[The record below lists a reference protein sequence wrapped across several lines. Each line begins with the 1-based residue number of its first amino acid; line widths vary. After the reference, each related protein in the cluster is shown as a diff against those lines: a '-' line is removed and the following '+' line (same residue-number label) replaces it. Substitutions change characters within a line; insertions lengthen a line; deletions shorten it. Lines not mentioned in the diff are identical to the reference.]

1 MSFICSSNPST
12 SGSLVTKVAPRQV
25 LSFLYPAQPAIPTR
39 PKTRRTR
46 TILERNI
53 NSRTDGFESWFIS
66 SLAKA
71 GTCQQHSRKS
81 LPNPTFFNSRRP
93 VVLDRYAKDSRLR
106 PQHTRYAKGIS
117 FLQHAPQ
124 STASKYHDP
133 EDAILAELGREVR
146 RPQKET
152 KKELLDLVGQYDSYS
167 YTDQLPLLEIPSLY
181 QPSDGPHLTVSDK
194 KEDEWPPPDHA
205 WPADMETKRKLQAID
220 LALLDFHQDP
230 EDIFKLYRQLP
241 APRVPYLTSKARHK
255 LLRHLAIV
263 ERKNE
268 HSMLRYLSV
277 VDDMKNTA
285 IPLSTHEWT
294 SALSFVSRYVT
305 KTSEIEVEAAI
316 HMWREMEH
324 DAQVKGTVATFN
336 VLFDVACKAGK
347 FALAE
352 MIYKEMEARGH
363 EFNRYHHVSLIYY
376 YGLRRNGDG
385 ARQAYRELVE
395 AGEMV
400 DTVVLNAMISA
411 FINAMEPDAA
421 ENTYQRMKNKCLE
434 EAHVRPP
441 SRNYK
446 ARRLVTK
453 TLMSL
458 ARKAKADPGKRAKYY
473 RDVSIVP
480 DSQTFKILVKYYAV
494 QVGDLAKAAE
504 LLNNMKLFHLPVQGS
519 LFIAL
524 FKGFT
529 IHGGVLHTGWTEEH
543 LNRVF
548 GALIE
553 AIDEKVE
560 DLYISKWMVV
570 WILKAYAKCS
580 TKPRV
585 MEVWEALKKRW
596 TPTEHEI
603 DFVMDTLRPLLES
616 DAMDVKDEW
625 VLGVSSKLV

>member
-1 MSFICSSNPST
+1 MSFICSSTPST

-25 LSFLYPAQPAIPTR
+25 LSFLYPAQHR
-39 PKTRRTR
+39 SPKRTR
-46 TILERNI
+46 
-53 NSRTDGFESWFIS
+53 SRHKYHSVTAEKEVNRDALESWFIS
-66 SLAKA
+66 SLARA
-71 GTCQQHSRKS
+71 GTCHYHNKKS
-81 LPNPTFFNSRRP
+81 FSNSTFFNSRRP
-93 VVLDRYAKDSRLR
+93 ELLNHHGKYGRAQIQR
-106 PQHTRYAKGIS
+106 PIYDAKGIS

-124 STASKYHDP
+124 STASKLHDP
-133 EDAILAELGREVR
+133 VDVTLAELGDEGL
-146 RPQKET
+146 PQLQNHTKE
-152 KKELLDLVGQYDSYS
+152 ELLELVGQYSSYS
-167 YTDQLPLLEIPSLY
+167 YTDQLPLVELPSLY

-194 KEDEWPPPDHA
+194 QEDEWPPPQQA

-230 EDIFKLYRQLP
+230 EDIFRLYRQLP
-241 APRVPYLTSKARHK
+241 APRVPYLTAKARHK
-255 LLRHLAIV
+255 LLRHLAV
-263 ERKNE
+263 MERKDE
-268 HSMLRYLSV
+268 QSMLRYLSV
-277 VDDMKNTA
+277 VDDMKSTA
-285 IPLSTHEWT
+285 IPLTSHEWT

-305 KTSEIEVEAAI
+305 RSSEIEVEAAL

-324 DAQVKGTVATFN
+324 VAQVQGTGATFN

-352 MIYKEMEARGH
+352 MVYKEMEARGL

-376 YGLRRNGDG
+376 YGLKRNGDG

-434 EAHVRPP
+434 EQNIEPP

-446 ARRLVTK
+446 ARKLVTK

-458 ARKAKADPGKRAKYY
+458 ARKAKLNPEKRAEYY
-473 RDVSIVP
+473 NRVSIVP
-480 DSQTFKILVKYYAV
+480 DAQTFRILINYYAI
-494 QVGDLAKAAE
+494 QAGDLTKTAE
-504 LLNNMKLFHLPVQGS
+504 LLNNMKLFQLPVQGS
-519 LFIAL
+519 LFLAL
-524 FKGFT
+524 FKGFM

-548 GALIE
+548 EGLIK
-553 AIDEKVE
+553 AIDDGVK

-580 TKPRV
+580 TKSKLN
-585 MEVWEALKKRW
+585 EVWEILQTKWK
-596 TPTEHEI
+596 PTENDLE
-603 DFVMDTLRPLLES
+603 FVMITLRPLL
-616 DAMDVKDEW
+616 DGADTTIVKHDW
-625 VLGVSSKLV
+625 ILGT

>member
-1 MSFICSSNPST
+1 MSFICSSAPST

-25 LSFLYPAQPAIPTR
+25 LSFLYPAQHTVA
-39 PKTRRTR
+39 RRAKGRRRKETV
-46 TILERNI
+46 ENGKAE
-53 NSRTDGFESWFIS
+53 GFENWFIS
-66 SLAKA
+66 SLARA
-71 GTCQQHSRKS
+71 GTCPQHSSRS
-81 LPNPTFFNSRRP
+81 LPSSTFFNSRRP
-93 VVLDRYAKDSRLR
+93 EVLNRYANDGGIRSKQPRN
-106 PQHTRYAKGIS
+106 TKGIS
-117 FLQHAPQ
+117 FMQRAPQ
-124 STASKYHDP
+124 STASKFHDP
-133 EDAILAELGREVR
+133 EDVPLSELGMNVR
-146 RPQKET
+146 RLRKPSKE
-152 KKELLDLVGQYDSYS
+152 ELLDLVDQYNNYT
-167 YTDQLPLLEIPSLY
+167 YTDQLPSIELPKLY
-181 QPSDGPHLTVSDK
+181 PPSDGPHLTVSNK
-194 KEDEWPPPDHA
+194 KEDEWPPPEHA

-241 APRVPYLTSKARHK
+241 PPRVPYLTANARHK
-255 LLRHLAIV
+255 LLRHLAVV
-263 ERKNE
+263 EKKSE

-294 SALSFVSRYVT
+294 SAISFVSRYVT
-305 KTSEIEVEAAI
+305 RATEIEVEAAL

-324 DAQVKGTVATFN
+324 AAQVRGTGATFN

-352 MIYKEMEARGH
+352 MVYKEMEARGH

-376 YGLRRNGDG
+376 YGLKRNGDG

-434 EAHVRPP
+434 AAHIQPP

-446 ARRLVTK
+446 AKRLITK

-458 ARKAKADPGKRAKYY
+458 ARKAKASPKKRAAYY
-473 RDVSIVP
+473 KKVSLVP

-494 QVGDLAKAAE
+494 QAGDLTKTAE
-504 LLNNMKLFHLPVQGS
+504 LLNNMKLFQLPVQGS

-524 FKGFT
+524 FKGFM
-529 IHGGVLHTGWTEEH
+529 IHGGVLHTEWTEEH

-548 GALIE
+548 KGLIE
-553 AIDEKVE
+553 AIDEGVE

-580 TKPRV
+580 TKPRI
-585 MEVWEALKKRW
+585 MEVWETLQSKWK
-596 TPTEHEI
+596 PSEHDME
-603 DFVMDTLRPLLES
+603 FVMVTLRPLLE
-616 DAMDVKDEW
+616 DADVNIKDEW
-625 VLGVSSKLV
+625 VLGV